1 MARRLLL
8 PFLAAVASADELSAL
23 VLYKKVTPTSGL
35 AVGREFN
42 VTLTLFNKGAGS
54 AYHINVLDDNWKKE
68 KFQVTA
74 SGNNFSID
82 FLNGGDSHVH
92 EFTVKPI
99 KKTTHRIRAAK
110 MTFIDGEEGEN
121 TIMHYS
127 NVLPDLRIAAESHQL
142 EATLLKIGKLATL
155 NIVQTKQ
162 GWMVAGGVLGALA
175 AFQVYA
181 IFSTVIKRRRH
192 LRALEDVKRM

>member
-1 MARRLLL
+1 MVHDA
-8 PFLAAVASADELSAL
+8 PVLAYDGA
-23 VLYKKVTPTSGL
+23 

-42 VTLTLFNKGAGS
+42 VTLTLFNQGAGS

>member
-1 MARRLLL
+1 MARLLL
-8 PFLAAVASADELSAL
+8 LAAVAAVASADELSAL

-42 VTLTLFNKGAGS
+42 VTLTLFNRRGS

-99 KKTTHRIRAAK
+99 KKTISIRAAK

-127 NVLPDLRIAAESHQL
+127 NVLPDSIAAESHQL
-142 EATLLKIGKLATL
+142 EATPLKIGKLATL

>member
-1 MARRLLL
+1 M
-8 PFLAAVASADELSAL
+8 
-23 VLYKKVTPTSGL
+23 
-35 AVGREFN
+35 
-42 VTLTLFNKGAGS
+42 
-54 AYHINVLDDNWKKE
+54 LDDNWKKE

>member
-1 MARRLLL
+1 MVKSGERVWTLGETAFPGAVHSDDHMNVRTLDI
-8 PFLAAVASADELSAL
+8 PPGDYSASTLALTMQQVLNYGAFETRHPDVLSATH
-23 VLYKKVTPTSGL
+23 Y
-35 AVGREFN
+35 
-42 VTLTLFNKGAGS
+42 
-54 AYHINVLDDNWKKE
+54 I
-68 KFQVTA
+68 VTA

-82 FLNGGDSHVH
+82 FLNGGDEHVH